1 MEKIVRNKRKCV
13 TIIKGLDMF
22 GKLLS
27 VATLETIIGGFSF
40 IPMIHEMYLLDL
52 GTLVNAAAKRMV
64 SETGTYVSYC
74 LLLIDI
80 VKQCSFGHD
89 LLCSLRTGTNVTGE
103 TVNAGIKLSDASKK
117 LGKKFASG
125 ASVVKVKF
133 SNEYLYE
140 WCDTYDH
147 LKQPFIFSSSL
158 AISSKMIMNLLSH
171 NLTHALETF
180 SLKMGLLSFFTS
192 SSQFNITNINLD
204 TKSLASFFITGS
216 NGERTNRCSR

>member
-27 VATLETIIGGFSF
+27 VATLKETIIGGFAF

-52 GTLVNAAAKRMV
+52 RTLVNAAAKRMV

-74 LLLIDI
+74 LLLSDI

-89 LLCSLRTGTNVTGE
+89 LLCSLRTETNVTGE
-103 TVNAGIKLSDASKK
+103 IVNAGIKLSDASKK

-133 SNEYLYE
+133 PKLSLMNIYMNGVTPMIIYSNL
-140 WCDTYDH
+140 
-147 LKQPFIFSSSL
+147 S
-158 AISSKMIMNLLSH
+158 ISALLW
-171 NLTHALETF
+171 LFLV
-180 SLKMGLLSFFTS
+180 
-192 SSQFNITNINLD
+192 
-204 TKSLASFFITGS
+204 
-216 NGERTNRCSR
+216 R